1 MGFVTGRLAVLAA
14 ALVVA
19 VPSSTPVALADWRDE
34 IKVLRIGVMTG
45 PNSAYRLAQLE
56 PFRAYLAEKLAVP
69 VEIIPARDY
78 RALIDAQVGSR
89 VHYAIYSATAFAAA
103 AAAEDHSEQKRRL
116 MEQARQQAEAR
127 RTAADELRSASGR
140 FDQVRLGTPAMRLLL
155 ELLTTALG
163 NARLHRESGDFLL
176 DGARADDAD
185 LGIRL
190 TAWRTPGRS
199 TVLRSVDG
207 DLTADDLTVAVESTS
222 TPAAGEMSAAEE
234 PVSALKAP
242 MPEVRE
248 ASA

>member
-1 MGFVTGRLAVLAA
+1 LRLAAWFDAAEPEEAHDLAVA
-14 ALVVA
+14 AFGLYGARHLGVAPDPDRSVPAHVSWWTGPVVD
-19 VPSSTPVALADWRDE
+19 VPVALRE
-34 IKVLRIGVMTG
+34 R
-45 PNSAYRLAQLE
+45 
-56 PFRAYLAEKLAVP
+56 
-69 VEIIPARDY
+69 
-78 RALIDAQVGSR
+78 GSR
-89 VHYAIYSATAFAAA
+89 SPRGRA

-127 RTAADELRSASGR
+127 RTAAEELRSASGR
-140 FDQVRLGTPAMRLLL
+140 FDQVRLGAPAMRLLL

-176 DGARADDAD
+176 DGARADDAA

-207 DLTADDLTVAVESTS
+207 DLTADDLTVAVENTS
-222 TPAAGEMSAAEE
+222 APVVGE
-234 PVSALKAP
+234 PVPALKAP